1 MSQGKFYTSERNVQI
16 LISVLKANNIKRVIA
31 SPGTTNYTLVGSLQ
45 DDPYFEMYSSVDER
59 SAAYLACGMAAESGE
74 PVVITCTGA
83 TASRNYLS
91 GLTEAY
97 YRKLP
102 VLAVTSHQGTDRIG
116 QLVPQNIDR
125 RSVPND
131 AALISV
137 ELPVVKDERDAAY
150 VTVQANKAVLE
161 LKHNG
166 GGPVHIN
173 LFTTYSRDFSVKEL
187 PEVRIMRRYMP
198 WDRLPEIPKGKIAV
212 YAGSHAKFSESLT
225 SAIDRFCAT
234 HDAIVICDHTS
245 GYYGR
250 YRLLPTLLLM
260 QKNLANPLPVFD
272 LMIHIGEVSAA
283 AFLNSFHPKEVWRVN
298 EDGEIRDTFKRLT
311 SVFQMSEESF
321 FLSYSKEGCSKH
333 EFIDYSRRLCGKIY
347 EKIPELPFSNI
358 WVAQTLSPA
367 IPKGSIFHLGV
378 SNTRRSWNMFS
389 LPESVSSSCN
399 VGCCGI
405 DGCLSTLIGAS
416 LVIPEKLCY
425 IVLGDLTFF
434 YDLNVLGNRHVGKNV
449 RILLINNGK
458 GTEFRLK
465 IHFCNSFGEDANKYM
480 AAAGHFGNQSPLL
493 VRHIA
498 TDLGFQYITASTKD
512 EFLANMP
519 VFTNPLLTERPI
531 LFEVFTKSEDES
543 EALEIITNLDS
554 NLSGML
560 KSNVVKIIKD
570 VAGEKGINTVKNIVG
585 KIKG

>member
-1 MSQGKFYTSERNVQI
+1 M
-16 LISVLKANNIKRVIA
+16 
-31 SPGTTNYTLVGSLQ
+31 TN
-45 DDPYFEMYSSVDER
+45 
-59 SAAYLACGMAAESGE
+59 
-74 PVVITCTGA
+74 
-83 TASRNYLS
+83 
-91 GLTEAY
+91 
-97 YRKLP
+97 
-102 VLAVTSHQGTDRIG
+102 
-116 QLVPQNIDR
+116 
-125 RSVPND
+125 
-131 AALISV
+131 
-137 ELPVVKDERDAAY
+137 
-150 VTVQANKAVLE
+150 
-161 LKHNG
+161 
-166 GGPVHIN
+166 
-173 LFTTYSRDFSVKEL
+173 
-187 PEVRIMRRYMP
+187 
-198 WDRLPEIPKGKIAV
+198 
-212 YAGSHAKFSESLT
+212 
-225 SAIDRFCAT
+225 AIDRFCAT

-260 QKNLANPLPVFD
+260 QKNLANPLPAFD

-416 LVIPEKLCY
+416 LVDPEKLCY

-519 VFTNPLLTERPI
+519 VFTNPSLTERPI

-560 KSNVVKIIKD
+560 KSNVVKMIKD